1 MKQKTRILIYILIA
15 AAVVVLGVLGVLSMR
30 GGGSGDISEHI
41 DLGRK
46 YLIELSYDKAVIE
59 FTEAINIDPNNVD
72 AYLGLAEA
80 YEKIGDIPKAIEW
93 LENGFSI
100 TGDPQIKEMLDRLRT
115 LVDSDSSAVTE
126 GTAVSERETAAQTE
140 SETKSKAKAPDLSG
154 MTAENAAKCCE
165 EANIKYKFVH
175 EDNSKAEKD
184 TVIGQSIDAN
194 EEIPEGETLVITL
207 SSGIEKTDVPDL
219 SGMTEEEVITA
230 CEAVGLTCSIS
241 YTESDT
247 VEKGF
252 VVSQS
257 IPAGASVAKGISIP
271 VTVSKGAGEKYT
283 VELVEAFSLTYD
295 ENGERKLNYDLKSN
309 YDFSKANAM
318 AEHGVDY
325 PYICKHGN
333 NNGAAASA
341 VWSYYDDPTYDSKYE
356 GEMYYSI
363 ETGAG
368 SVNLS
373 PRYYYVSQFSEGLA
387 FFMRDSKKEGK
398 TTTHVRGYINTKGEE
413 VFSYLYTD
421 SSWGG
426 SNGGGSAIGFSDSTS
441 SPDRD
446 MYDMCYGYA
455 AYENNSEDGV
465 GVVDSK
471 GNVIIKPSY
480 YSVDVA
486 GNGIF
491 RVTNKVDWK
500 NKYGYITAQ
509 GKEIAKCEFD
519 CAGEFINGLAAVGY
533 YNDGKYTKGVID
545 QNGEWV
551 VPCKYEYCLVEDNG
565 LIVAFNDD
573 YDYETYETNVEFY
586 CYDKNGNQIF
596 NSSYFSI
603 LTGNKTGCG
612 YTLGEANDRILAQDY
627 DGTVYLYDLSGKLI
641 AKTKGELQ
649 YERML
654 HGGGGSGPWSFLFD
668 ITGIVWLG
676 GNTYMDKDGNLYSE
690 HPYGLPV
697 GKEYDEDTLASYYT
711 TCEPVSGYENIYRIL
726 SEYENIYYYFY
737 KITPNK

>member
-93 LENGFSI
+93 LEKGFSI

-126 GTAVSERETAAQTE
+126 GTAVTESETAAQTE
-140 SETKSKAKAPDLSG
+140 PETKSKAKAPELSG

-318 AEHGVDY
+318 AEHGVEY
-325 PYICKHGN
+325 PYICKHGHN
-333 NNGAAASA
+333 NDGAVEVA
-341 VWSYYDDPTYDSKYE
+341 WGENDDPTYDSEYE

-373 PRYYYVSQFSEGLA
+373 TRYYYVSQFSEGLA
-387 FFMRDSKKEGK
+387 FFMRDSKKDGK

-421 SSWGG
+421 SSWV
-426 SNGGGSAIGFSDSTS
+426 GSAGTASLSGLSDSTS
-441 SPDRD
+441 FPNRG

-455 AYENNSEDGV
+455 AYKNNSEDGV

-491 RVTNKVDWK
+491 RVTNKENWQ
-500 NKYGYITAQ
+500 KYGYITAQ

-565 LIVAFNDD
+565 LIVVINTERDE
-573 YDYETYETNVEFY
+573 ETWERKTYFY
-586 CYDKNGNQIF
+586 CYDKNGQFIF
-596 NSSYFSI
+596 DSNYPTI
-603 LTGNKTGCG
+603 LTGNNSGCK
-612 YTLGEANDRILAQDY
+612 YTVGEASDRILVQGN
-627 DGTVYLYDLSGKLI
+627 DGTVYLYDLSGKQI

-649 YERML
+649 YDPMNPYHEPHAFM
-654 HGGGGSGPWSFLFD
+654 FD

-676 GNTYMDKDGNLYSE
+676 GNTYMDKDGNIYSQ
-690 HPYGLPV
+690 HPYNLPI
-697 GKEYDEDTLASYYT
+697 GESYYDLLGDAWYT
-711 TCEPVSGYENIYRIL
+711 TLKPLNGYDNIYFIEAGYENK
-726 SEYENIYYYFY
+726 YYYYY

>member
-100 TGDPQIKEMLDRLRT
+100 TGDPQIKEMLDRLRAII
-115 LVDSDSSAVTE
+115 DADSSAVTE
-126 GTAVSERETAAQTE
+126 GTAVSESETAAQTE
-140 SETKSKAKAPDLSG
+140 SETKSKAKA
-154 MTAENAAKCCE
+154 
-165 EANIKYKFVH
+165 
-175 EDNSKAEKD
+175 
-184 TVIGQSIDAN
+184 
-194 EEIPEGETLVITL
+194 
-207 SSGIEKTDVPDL
+207 PDL

-241 YTESDT
+241 YAESDT

-309 YDFSKANAM
+309 YDFRKANAM
-318 AEHGVDY
+318 AEHGVEY
-325 PYICKHGN
+325 PYICKHGHN
-333 NNGAAASA
+333 NDGAVEVA
-341 VWSYYDDPTYDSKYE
+341 WGENDDPIYDSEYE

-373 PRYYYVSQFSEGLA
+373 TRYYYVSQFSEGLA

-398 TTTHVRGYINTKGEE
+398 ITTHVRGYINTKGEE

-421 SSWGG
+421 TGWVHG
-426 SNGGGSAIGFSDSTS
+426 SGSGSGCMEIKDSTS
-441 SPDRD
+441 FPDRD
-446 MYDMCYGYA
+446 MYDMCYRYA

-491 RVTNKVDWK
+491 RVTNKDNWQ
-500 NKYGYITAQ
+500 KYGYITAQ

-519 CAGEFINGLAAVGY
+519 CAGEFINGLASVGY

-565 LIVAFNDD
+565 LIVVINTERDE
-573 YDYETYETNVEFY
+573 ETWERKTYFY
-586 CYDKNGNQIF
+586 CYDKNGQLIF
-596 NSSYFSI
+596 DSNYSTI
-603 LTGNKTGCG
+603 LTGNNSGCK
-612 YTLGEANDRILAQDY
+612 YTVGEASDRIPVQGNN
-627 DGTVYLYDLSGKLI
+627 GTVYLYDLSGKQI
-641 AKTKGELQ
+641 AKIKGELQ
-649 YERML
+649 YDPMNPYHEPHAFM
-654 HGGGGSGPWSFLFD
+654 FD
-668 ITGIVWLG
+668 VTGIVWLG
-676 GNTYMDKDGNLYSE
+676 GNTYMDKDGNIYSQ
-690 HPYGLPV
+690 HPYNLRIG
-697 GKEYDEDTLASYYT
+697 ESYYDLLGDAWYT
-711 TCEPVSGYENIYRIL
+711 TIRSVTDKIAGQKTQMDAYMTEMQSKIKELENYFKGEAGTAFFDKYTTVQNNVSKCLTNLDSEITKLRTAAGIFEEAGNKTRNDVNGL
-726 SEYENIYYYFY
+726 STEQLFTN
-737 KITPNK
+737 N